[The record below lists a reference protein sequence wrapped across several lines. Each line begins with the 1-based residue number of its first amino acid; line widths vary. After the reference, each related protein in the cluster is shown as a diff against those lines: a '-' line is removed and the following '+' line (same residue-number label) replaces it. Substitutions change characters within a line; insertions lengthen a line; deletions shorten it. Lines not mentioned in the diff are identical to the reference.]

1 MSACEL
7 AGLPSAA
14 GVSGTVDLDALV
26 ELAAKRLVLG
36 VDVAAAKF
44 VSGQRVDDVVRER
57 EILDWA
63 AARLGEVGHDGGVA
77 FFRDQFEASKVIQR
91 GLLAYWGSHPEDFP
105 GRSRGLADD
114 IRPALDAINRQMLLL
129 VPRLRETTPER
140 CALFH
145 AALDQKLTAA
155 PALRELGEVRREAAD
170 VALRSLRSL
179 PST

>member
-1 MSACEL
+1 VTACEL

-14 GVSGTVDLDALV
+14 GVSDTVDLDTLV

-44 VSGQRVDDVVRER
+44 VSGQRVDDVARER

-63 AARLGEVGHDGGVA
+63 AARLGEVGHDDRVA
-77 FFRDQFEASKVIQR
+77 FFRDQIEASKIIQR
-91 GLLAYWGSHPEDFP
+91 GLLAHWGSHPEDFP

-129 VPRLRETTPER
+129 VPRLKGTTPELR
-140 CALFH
+140 ALLRAGLDRRL
-145 AALDQKLTAA
+145 AAT
-155 PALRELGEVRREAAD
+155 PALRELGEVRTEAAD
-170 VALRSLRSL
+170 VALRSL